1 MAIDFVLELCNNA
14 VQTYINQKLVD
25 KNEKEKR
32 NSLEN
37 ITCKI
42 KKDDGTII
50 EQIVNREF
58 WCAYRGSSIIPGV
71 IQCALM
77 ALENFLLVYWE
88 QFKENKKNLDAL
100 AEYLISNSNSVLITA
115 VVASVF
121 TAKKKYISRT
131 ELLLLQNKEF
141 YSLDLSRSAREST
154 SDFFMPQA
162 QGKDKLFYYER
173 KKSKAYEWRKEPLE
187 TLCVRLQFSEL
198 REEIWGI
205 ILYGNFVDAELI

>member
-1 MAIDFVLELCNNA
+1 M
-14 VQTYINQKLVD
+14 
-25 KNEKEKR
+25 
-32 NSLEN
+32 
-37 ITCKI
+37 
-42 KKDDGTII
+42 
-50 EQIVNREF
+50 
-58 WCAYRGSSIIPGV
+58 
-71 IQCALM
+71 
-77 ALENFLLVYWE
+77 
-88 QFKENKKNLDAL
+88 
-100 AEYLISNSNSVLITA
+100 ITA

-173 KKSKAYEWRKEPLE
+173 KKSKAYEWRKETLE

-205 ILYGNFVDAELI
+205 IDSIDITSTDDSLWQFCRRRIDLRAVCLLYTSRCV